1 MRVKNPAV
9 SSALLPI
16 VTLILILGVSSR
28 LIADR
33 LRIPSVLFLI
43 GSGVA
48 IGPEG
53 LGIVS
58 REVFGNGLTAMVGV
72 AVAIILFE
80 GSFRLRLERFREAP
94 RDILRLVT
102 VGAVVMWLGTALV
115 VRFVL
120 SFGGEPVEWSVALLV
135 GALLIATGPT
145 VVTPILNVVTVR
157 DHVAAA
163 MESEGIIN
171 DVTAAVLA
179 VVVFEVLILE
189 TAGLVPFVEQ
199 LLLRIGAGIVA
210 GLLVAGIVWAL
221 LKQVDISP
229 GDAPLH
235 SRLIALGGIL
245 GTFATAELIA
255 GESGVA
261 AAATLGLVLGNVE
274 LPHEEDIEGFMED
287 LTTIVLGFVFVA
299 IAALID
305 FGDITALGVAGVAL
319 VVAVTLFVRPLLI
332 FLSVRNDRFTTNERV
347 FMSTVAPR
355 GIIPASVATLF
366 AIELQAEGAVAE
378 AQVLA
383 GTVFLIIFATVVF
396 QGGLARQIAELLDV
410 VPMRTIIAGG
420 GEVGSALAERLERDG
435 ENVVIV
441 EIDDETVQDLR
452 ENGHRA
458 VQGDAGQADVLRSAG
473 IENAGMVV
481 ATTRD
486 DDVNLL
492 VSQLVQTEFDV
503 DTVAARVNDPENLE
517 SFESLGVRAIDFG
530 SAMAQ
535 SLENVLERPA
545 IAGWMN
551 DLGRSGDVREIEV
564 TAADLVGKTT
574 EELYDELPDGCIIG
588 VISDDGG
595 ETHVPSGDHP
605 LERGDHVTFIGQRDA
620 VDRAVKRFH
629 PHE

>member
-1 MRVKNPAV
+1 V
-9 SSALLPI
+9 SSALLPV
-16 VTLILILGVSSR
+16 VTLILILGVGSR

-53 LGIVS
+53 LGVVS

-120 SFGGEPVEWSVALLV
+120 SLGGEPVEWSVALLV

-199 LLLRIGAGIVA
+199 LLLRIGVGIVA
-210 GLLVAGIVWAL
+210 GLLVAGLVWAL

-245 GTFATAELIA
+245 GTFATAELVA

-299 IAALID
+299 IAALIS
-305 FGDITALGVAGVAL
+305 FEDITALGVAGVAL
-319 VVAVTLFVRPLLI
+319 VIAVTLFVRPLLV
-332 FLSVRNDRFTTNERV
+332 FLSVRNDRFTTGERV

-396 QGGLARQIAELLDV
+396 QGGFARQIAERLDV

-452 ENGHRA
+452 EDGHRV
-458 VQGDAGQADVLRSAG
+458 VQGDAGQADDLRSAG
-473 IENAGMVV
+473 IENAGIVV

-492 VSQLVQTEFDV
+492 VCQLVQTEFGI
-503 DTVAARVNDPENLE
+503 DTVAARVNDAENLE
-517 SFESLGVRAIDFG
+517 SFESIGVRAIDFG

-545 IAGWMN
+545 IASWMN

-564 TAADLVGKTT
+564 TAADLVGETP

-588 VISDDGG
+588 VISEEGG
-595 ETHVPSGDHP
+595 ETHVPSRDHC
-605 LERGDHVTFIGQRDA
+605 LQRGDHITFIGQRDA
-620 VDRAVKRFH
+620 VERAVKRFH

>member
-1 MRVKNPAV
+1 M

-16 VTLILILGVSSR
+16 VTLILILGVASR

-120 SFGGEPVEWSVALLV
+120 SLGGEPVEWSVALLV

-199 LLLRIGAGIVA
+199 LLVRIGVGIAA

-221 LKQVDISP
+221 LKRVDISP

-319 VVAVTLFVRPLLI
+319 VIAVTLFVRPLLI

-441 EIDDETVQDLR
+441 EIDDETVQELR

-458 VQGDAGQADVLRSAG
+458 VQGDAGEADVLRSAG

-503 DTVAARVNDPENLE
+503 DTVAARVNDSENLD

-588 VISDDGG
+588 VVSDEGG

-605 LERGDHVTFIGQRDA
+605 LERGDHITFIGQRDA

>member
-1 MRVKNPAV
+1 M

-16 VTLILILGVSSR
+16 VTLILILGVASR

-120 SFGGEPVEWSVALLV
+120 SLGGEPVEWSVALLV

-189 TAGLVPFVEQ
+189 TDGLVPFVEQ

-319 VVAVTLFVRPLLI
+319 VIAVTLFVRPLLI

-441 EIDDETVQDLR
+441 EIDDETVQELR

-458 VQGDAGQADVLRSAG
+458 VQGDAGEADVLRSAG

-503 DTVAARVNDPENLE
+503 DTVAARVNDSENLD

-588 VISDDGG
+588 VVSDEGG

-605 LERGDHVTFIGQRDA
+605 LERGDHITFIGQRDA